1 MTREG
6 RATTRSQRFLLAE
19 RLITFGER
27 SHVSEPERM
36 TRHVPDLAGKTIVVT
51 GANSDLGYE
60 AIRVF
65 ARRNATVVM
74 ACRDTD
80 RADEAA
86 REVSREVPDASLSV
100 AELDLA
106 DLVR

>member
-1 MTREG
+1 MS
-6 RATTRSQRFLLAE
+6 AN
-19 RLITFGER
+19 
-27 SHVSEPERM
+27 PERM

-51 GANSDLGYE
+51 GANSGLGYE
-60 AIRVF
+60 ATRVF
-65 ARRNATVVM
+65 AWRNATVVM